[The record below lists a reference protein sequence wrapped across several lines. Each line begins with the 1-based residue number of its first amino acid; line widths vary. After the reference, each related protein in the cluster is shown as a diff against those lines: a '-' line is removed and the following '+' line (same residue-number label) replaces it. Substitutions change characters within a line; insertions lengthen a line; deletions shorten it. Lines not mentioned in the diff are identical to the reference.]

1 MRLNFEMAQIERMS
15 DGVVLLDKQAGV
27 KGFNSAARVWL
38 EECAGLTERLR
49 TLIRR
54 ERGGLQALPATVKFE
69 GFWNEESLL
78 PVEAWLCK
86 DGRADYVLLIARP
99 SLEQTF
105 KSSETR
111 FVALLGEQARQEIK
125 QLGDLL
131 RNAASPGKIDRSAII
146 DQSARVD
153 RILIEIDQL
162 AVLFQRD
169 KVFLDDRLS
178 LVTLIKDILP
188 ALPHQRG
195 EHAIHYKLVETLNQ
209 LGALYG
215 DAAWLKYAIQS
226 LLTGLGE
233 SAPPHSQ
240 VVLELRQLGDFIVFT
255 GGVHAARELRQ
266 SNDDRRNKEATPPV
280 ERDIRLLMCQ
290 RIVQL
295 HGGRL
300 KVSVSTSNGPD
311 EHSTGIESFTLNLL
325 TGMPDHDRS
334 RISCADCRYTLQ
346 AQAYAQ
352 DLSALLAEKSKQTST
367 GVSSHD

>member
-1 MRLNFEMAQIERMS
+1 
-15 DGVVLLDKQAGV
+15 
-27 KGFNSAARVWL
+27 
-38 EECAGLTERLR
+38 
-49 TLIRR
+49 
-54 ERGGLQALPATVKFE
+54 
-69 GFWNEESLL
+69 
-78 PVEAWLCK
+78 
-86 DGRADYVLLIARP
+86 
-99 SLEQTF
+99 
-105 KSSETR
+105 
-111 FVALLGEQARQEIK
+111 
-125 QLGDLL
+125 
-131 RNAASPGKIDRSAII
+131 
-146 DQSARVD
+146 
-153 RILIEIDQL
+153 
-162 AVLFQRD
+162 LFQRD